1 MNIQNI
7 DINNL
12 PSKADVSE
20 MIREQWRNI
29 VATSGCIQ
37 EAEDFLPAKTIKI
50 LGASYKT
57 EKSLNEDAFEDATG
71 RLSAVVYLA
80 PADLSGR
87 DVCPGRTNECTI
99 LCLGRTSGR
108 MVMTPVK
115 QSMVWKTALRFGAP
129 DLYFTLLCIE
139 IKALIKKARKLGL
152 APRVRLDGTSDIG
165 DSEKLCGLFPDCGFY
180 EYTKIA
186 RRANRWLDRM
196 DNLHVALSFTGYNK
210 PDCID
215 YTNRGGVVAVVTD
228 LTRHDAKPSTHW
240 GIDVI
245 DGDKH
250 DDVSADPRGSIRML
264 SWKGPRTGLAPNV
277 AGVFAERIK
286 AA

>member
-1 MNIQNI
+1 MTTYNI

-12 PSKADVSE
+12 PSKAFVIES
-20 MIREQWRNI
+20 IREQWHNI
-29 VATSGCIQ
+29 VATSGCISD
-37 EAEDFLPAKTIKI
+37 AEGFLPASTIKI

-57 EKSLNEDAFEDATG
+57 EKSLNEHAFEDETG

-87 DVCPGRTNECTI
+87 DVCPCRTKECTI

-115 QSMVWKTALRFGAP
+115 RSMVWKTALRFGAP

-139 IKALIKKARKLGL
+139 IKALVKKARKLGL

-165 DSEKLCGLFPDCGFY
+165 DADKLCELFPDCGFY

-186 RRANRWLDRM
+186 RRANRWLDRR

-210 PDCID
+210 VDCID
-215 YTNRGGVVAVVTD
+215 YINLGGVVAVATD
-228 LTRHDAKPSTHW
+228 LTRYDAKPPTHW

-264 SWKGPRTGLAPNV
+264 SWKGPRDGLDK
-277 AGVFAERIK
+277 AGVFAERIRI
-286 AA
+286 AN